1 MKFRSL
7 YLLLSLCVY
16 FVCSSF
22 ETNNL
27 TSEEQ
32 IIGSWKLTSISEDNV
47 TYTDNNITDE
57 SYKTLVFNQD
67 GTFYGDI
74 FGIELTGNWECW
86 EGTITVSV
94 NGQLLGH
101 FYVDEIT
108 PYTCTLQF
116 RNGDFQCWFK
126 FTKI

>member
-1 MKFRSL
+1 M
-7 YLLLSLCVY
+7 
-16 FVCSSF
+16 
-22 ETNNL
+22 

-86 EGTITVSV
+86 EGTITTSV

-116 RNGDFQCWFK
+116 RNGGFQCWFK

>member
-1 MKFRSL
+1 MK
-7 YLLLSLCVY
+7 
-16 FVCSSF
+16 
-22 ETNNL
+22 
-27 TSEEQ
+27 SEEQ

-47 TYTDNNITDE
+47 TYTDNNKTDE

-74 FGIELTGNWECW
+74 FGRELTGNWEYW
-86 EGTITVSV
+86 EGTITTSV
-94 NGQLLGH
+94 NGLLLGH

-116 RNGDFQCWFK
+116 RNGGFQCWFK